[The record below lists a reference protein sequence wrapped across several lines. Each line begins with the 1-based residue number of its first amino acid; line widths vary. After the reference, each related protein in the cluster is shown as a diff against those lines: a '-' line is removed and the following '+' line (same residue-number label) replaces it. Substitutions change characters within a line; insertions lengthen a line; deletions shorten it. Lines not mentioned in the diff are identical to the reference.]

1 MSRSVHLI
9 LSCSCI
15 EFPYEEG
22 GQLPAVDGRRKS
34 AQPQPALAQIA
45 SAKSNTIVVCS
56 ITMLS
61 AILTLT
67 SVTAVQLGRPNLTV
81 TPLFDTCS
89 APGESCADT
98 NCCNRPGWAC
108 VRHRKNKEH
117 KMCHRH
123 AGATCE
129 DTAEWECPRDDMCTE
144 AFQDC
149 RTSLCCRPAPYF
161 RGHRDV
167 EFDCLRRPH
176 VYYAQCRPRMPTAEG
191 SPAPPCVDSGEWLCP
206 NWSDCVAPYEECSAS
221 RCCAEKGFS
230 CYLNATALEE
240 GDGWHAYC
248 RPTLVE
254 DGGKADA
261 PDTATSR
268 WLSPHEWMEHAT

>member
-1 MSRSVHLI
+1 
-9 LSCSCI
+9 
-15 EFPYEEG
+15 
-22 GQLPAVDGRRKS
+22 
-34 AQPQPALAQIA
+34 
-45 SAKSNTIVVCS
+45 
-56 ITMLS
+56 MLS

-191 SPAPPCVDSGEWLCP
+191 DPAPPCVDSGEWLCP

-268 WLSPHEWMEHAT
+268 WLSPHEWMEHVQHDQRALTHSAHHCLVCALKCDY